1 MARGS
6 GSSDTPSFAA
16 RPAPRAAPAARPA
29 LVKTYTVP
37 MSGRQTLPN
46 GTLANPRK
54 ADITN
59 ALKQGAITRAEA
71 QEAWKR
77 AISCRRDTRTH
88 AHTHTR
94 THTRTQ
100 THARARVRAYF

>member
-6 GSSDTPSFAA
+6 GSSATPSFAA
-16 RPAPRAAPAARPA
+16 RPAPPAAPAARPA
-29 LVKTYTVP
+29 PVKTYTVP

-59 ALKQGAITRAEA
+59 ALKQGAITKAEA
-71 QEAWKR
+71 QVAWKR
-77 AISCRRDTRTH
+77 AI
-88 AHTHTR
+88 
-94 THTRTQ
+94 
-100 THARARVRAYF
+100 

>member
-1 MARGS
+1 
-6 GSSDTPSFAA
+6 
-16 RPAPRAAPAARPA
+16 
-29 LVKTYTVP
+29 

-71 QEAWKR
+71 QIAWQR
-77 AISCRRDTRTH
+77 AI
-88 AHTHTR
+88 
-94 THTRTQ
+94 
-100 THARARVRAYF
+100 

>member
-1 MARGS
+1 MAPRTS
-6 GSSDTPSFAA
+6 AAPSFAA
-16 RPAPRAAPAARPA
+16 RPPPRVTP
-29 LVKTYTVP
+29 VKTNTDP

-71 QEAWKR
+71 QIAWQR
-77 AISCRRDTRTH
+77 AI
-88 AHTHTR
+88 
-94 THTRTQ
+94 
-100 THARARVRAYF
+100 

>member
-6 GSSDTPSFAA
+6 GSSAAPSFAA
-16 RPAPRAAPAARPA
+16 RPAPRVTP
-29 LVKTYTVP
+29 VKTYTDP
-37 MSGRQTLPN
+37 MSGRQMLPN

-71 QEAWKR
+71 QIAWQR
-77 AISCRRDTRTH
+77 AI
-88 AHTHTR
+88 
-94 THTRTQ
+94 
-100 THARARVRAYF
+100 